1 MKAMPWI
8 VAGLGVGIAAYV
20 VADRLAPAYADL
32 GNVVENASGKLS
44 LWGWKERLLGKG
56 KGVAGRVKEQTGKVL
71 HNEHLVAEGLQ
82 DRIVGKVDGAAG
94 YASVRAGEALHVM
107 DR

>member
-44 LWGWKERLLGKG
+44 LWGWKERLL
-56 KGVAGRVKEQTGKVL
+56 R
-71 HNEHLVAEGLQ
+71 
-82 DRIVGKVDGAAG
+82 
-94 YASVRAGEALHVM
+94 
-107 DR
+107 